1 MYFTYNPLLRTI
13 WCRHIKHP
21 LVHISVMD
29 GQFWAITCITD
40 VLPVLAH
47 SLVDNFKLS
56 DITKNKLLII
66 RSNRYKKKMVISSTM
81 IAMIQC

>member
-1 MYFTYNPLLRTI
+1 
-13 WCRHIKHP
+13 
-21 LVHISVMD
+21 MD

-56 DITKNKLLII
+56 DITKQQII
-66 RSNRYKKKMVISSTM
+66 NHQIE
-81 IAMIQC
+81 